1 MALPE
6 TKPIIVKCL
15 TVANEKAKKRKLLQ
29 GELVG
34 GFNAIAVLEESA
46 RDQ

>member
-1 MALPE
+1 MTGNKTYYCE
-6 TKPIIVKCL
+6 VFNSYQRKG
-15 TVANEKAKKRKLLQ
+15 KKRKLLQ